1 MTSKFEESFKLFNCD
16 CEITFSIFDDR
27 LLFIHSPFTSS
38 QLILNEMGV
47 NLLPQ
52 ESCLQLQFYLK
63 GGENYLSLMFRT
75 DQAEGLYKYFLRLG
89 YPMPDYERLTDLIK
103 H

>member
-1 MTSKFEESFKLFNCD
+1 MKFEENFKLFNCD

-47 NLLPQ
+47 SLMPQ
-52 ESCLQLQFYLK
+52 EECLQLQFYLK
-63 GGENYLSLMFRT
+63 GGENYLSLFFRT
-75 DQAEGLYKYFLRLG
+75 DQGESLYRYFKRLG
-89 YPMPDYERLTDLIK
+89 YPMPDYEILTAINT